1 LSRALC
7 GQNTLGSTFLIQM
20 QGKQYVSIWPANLAT
35 AKLELPMKD
44 WR

>member
-1 LSRALC
+1 MRAEYARLDFLNSIA
-7 GQNTLGSTFLIQM
+7 GQ
-20 QGKQYVSIWPANLAT
+20 QYVSIWPTNLAT